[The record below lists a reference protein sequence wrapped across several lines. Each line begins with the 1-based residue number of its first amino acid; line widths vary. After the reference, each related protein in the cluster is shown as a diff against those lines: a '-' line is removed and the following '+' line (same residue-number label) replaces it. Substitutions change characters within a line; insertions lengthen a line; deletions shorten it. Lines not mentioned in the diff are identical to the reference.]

1 MISLAVQVDDK
12 ELKKLVRKLPP
23 AMRGTAANEVIS
35 EAAAEVTRE
44 HLRSL
49 HNTRHRPGLSKSF
62 YLSAADAVVS
72 LSDDNSAVVDIPHTG
87 LALRYYGGDVYPSG
101 KISLITGKPIR
112 HLAIPVEGS
121 EAEGKTPYDL
131 RGSTSLVV
139 TKRKKAFLVKK
150 DSDEEITPLFWLVE
164 KSHHEADKTVLPTD
178 EALQKAASEAL
189 NEMIMEVANGR

>member
-12 ELKKLVRKLPP
+12 ELKKLVKKLPK
-23 AMRGTAANEVIS
+23 AMRGAAANEVMAES
-35 EAAAEVTRE
+35 AAEVTRE

-49 HNTRHRPGLSKSF
+49 HNTRHRPGFSKSF
-62 YLSAADAVVS
+62 YISAADAVVS

-101 KISLITGKPIR
+101 KTSLITGQPIR
-112 HLAIPVEGS
+112 RLAIPKEGS
-121 EAEGKTPYDL
+121 EAEGKTPYDF
-131 RGSTSLVV
+131 RGSVELVV
-139 TKRKKAFLVKK
+139 TKRKKAFLAKK
-150 DSDEEITPLFWLVE
+150 DSEGELSPLFWLV
-164 KSHHEADKTVLPTD
+164 KKAHHEEDKTVLPTD